1 MKVDSGFLLGNGH
14 ILRYVKIRMA
24 TASHGGIRARFRNEH
39 RHSNSHG
46 CVLTK
51 RNAHVGLL
59 HILTR

>member
-14 ILRYVKIRMA
+14 NLRYVKIRMA